1 MKNKLEILI
10 SNIET
15 STNVLNINYQKRFR
29 KFRNSDFEF
38 VSDLDIR
45 YSIFPLQRAK
55 EV

>member
-29 KFRNSDFEF
+29 KFRNLDFKF